1 MKSRSL
7 ASPRKR
13 GDSAAPSRTCSP
25 LDLSPAEPD
34 AAEPPPPYGGGTI
47 SRIHPFTVRRSPGPL
62 SQGQFGGS
70 TCAGVRSLE
79 ADRAWGGKGFAY
91 EANAGNRES
100 GRGSSGFRHDARS
113 AHPSGQACSSTL
125 LGHHRHRC
133 GGRPPKHS
141 RTSGGQLSEGSGVP
155 APPVTQHS
163 SQRQ

>member
-79 ADRAWGGKGFAY
+79 ADRAWGVRGLFMRPTQAIEKVGGAP
-91 EANAGNRES
+91 AASVTTPAAPTPVVKPARPPCLVIIAIAVGAALQSTAGPQA
-100 GRGSSGFRHDARS
+100 GSSLK
-113 AHPSGQACSSTL
+113 GQVS
-125 LGHHRHRC
+125 
-133 GGRPPKHS
+133 
-141 RTSGGQLSEGSGVP
+141 QLH
-155 APPVTQHS
+155 Q
-163 SQRQ
+163 